1 MDLNSLKIF
10 AVVAAEASVT
20 RAAQRLDYVQSN
32 VTARIKQL
40 EQELGTPLF
49 YRQTRG
55 MLLTPAG
62 KTLLSY
68 TERVLC
74 LLDEAREA
82 VRVSGAA
89 SRELALGATEINA
102 AVRLPPLLVSYHQEN
117 PQVDLV
123 LSVATSAELVKAV
136 LAYQLDGAFVQG
148 PIEHPNLEA
157 EVAFVEELVLVT
169 AAGVPGLDALQS
181 RVALVFCKGC
191 GYRERLERML
201 REHDTRPYRLMEF
214 GTLDGIL
221 SCVVAG
227 MGVTVLPRCVID
239 GLGYRGRVTL
249 HELPPELTYAP
260 TVFVRRRDTLRTSAV
275 DALLTLLQ
283 TANKNAPD
291 EN

>member
-1 MDLNSLKIF
+1 MDVNSLKIF
-10 AVVAAEASVT
+10 AAVAAEASVT

-49 YRQTRG
+49 YRHTRG

-62 KTLLSY
+62 KTLLGY

-82 VRVSGAA
+82 VRASGVM
-89 SRELALGATEINA
+89 SRELGLGATEINA

-123 LSVATSAELVKAV
+123 LSVATSGELVKAV

-148 PIEHPNLEA
+148 PIEHPDLEA

-169 AAGVPGLDALQS
+169 AAGVPGLDALRS
-181 RVALVFCKGC
+181 RVALVFCQGC

-201 REHDTRPYRLMEF
+201 REHDARPYRLMEF

-221 SCVVAG
+221 NCVVAG
-227 MGVTVLPRCVID
+227 MGVTVLPRCVIQ
-239 GLGYRGRVTL
+239 GLGYAGRVTL
-249 HELPPELTYAP
+249 HQLPPDLTDAP

-275 DALLTLLQ
+275 DALLALLQ
-283 TANKNAPD
+283 TADKNAGG